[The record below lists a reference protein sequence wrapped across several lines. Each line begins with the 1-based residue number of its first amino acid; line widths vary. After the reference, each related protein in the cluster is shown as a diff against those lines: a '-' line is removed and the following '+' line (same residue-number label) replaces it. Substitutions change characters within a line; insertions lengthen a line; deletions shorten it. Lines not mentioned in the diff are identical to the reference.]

1 MGLDYRSVLYGFADA
16 VVAADE
22 RGKIVFANPA
32 AERLLGWEDGG
43 LVGQPL
49 VAIQPERLREAHRS
63 GFQRYL
69 DTRVPQLLG
78 RPVRLPALRRD
89 GSEVDVELVISAH
102 RLDGQGELFVA
113 ALRDLRDR
121 VELERQ
127 LAVGRYLKAA
137 NRAAARL
144 TANLDVSH
152 VVSTAVE
159 VLVADFDAA
168 LARIWLHRPDEGI
181 LELVAS
187 AGLSTATSTS
197 RRARIDLATYPY
209 KVGEVARGRCPF
221 VQNGLEGDPQFE
233 QDWVVREGI
242 AAAALYPLVVA
253 DELLGV
259 VATFMRHPLHDEV
272 TGALATLAALV
283 ATALDDTRQLAAA
296 RAAQAATDTALGRA
310 ALLAEAGILLAAS
323 LDEQALTRITE
334 LLVPRVAD
342 LCRVDM
348 LDEDGVPALFAAATA
363 DPALARAHA
372 EMERR
377 YPIAGRPDSGQ
388 TRVIRS
394 GEPELVEELSAQVI
408 APRVV
413 DAGQRELVDQMRLTS
428 YLCVPLVAR
437 GQVLGALTCVDT
449 AVSGRHLGRDDLS
462 LVSELASTAALAVAN
477 ARLYRQAQTANRALE
492 RSNAD
497 LEQFA
502 YTASH
507 DLREPL
513 RAVAGY
519 AQLLK
524 ARYGDRLDQNANE
537 YMTFMV
543 DGARRLQ
550 ALTDD
555 LLTYSRV
562 GNEPLTRAPVD
573 LAQLAEQVLELL
585 AAPIAER
592 GAKVDVGPLPTVQ
605 GGEAQLQRVL
615 QNLVAN
621 ALKFTEPG
629 QPAQVELSASQE
641 QGAWRISVADRGIG
655 IDPSRAE
662 QAFQMFQRLHSRQDY
677 PGSGIG
683 LSLCRRI
690 VERHGGRI
698 WFEPRPD
705 GGTVFLFTIPDRP
718 DSDKPG

>member
-16 VVAADE
+16 VVVADE
-22 RGKIVFANPA
+22 RGRIVFANPA
-32 AERLLGWEDGG
+32 AERLLGWGDGG

-49 VAIQPERLREAHRS
+49 VAIQPERLREAHRN

-69 DTRVPQLLG
+69 DSRVPQLLG
-78 RPVRLPALRRD
+78 RPVRVPALRRD
-89 GSEVDVELVISAH
+89 GREIDVELVISAH
-102 RLDGQGELFVA
+102 PLNGHGELFVA

-127 LAVGRYLKAA
+127 LTVGRYLKAA
-137 NRAAARL
+137 NRAAEQL
-144 TANLDVSH
+144 TANLDARHIVT
-152 VVSTAVE
+152 TAVE

-168 LARIWLHRPDEGI
+168 LARIWLHRPDEGV

-187 AGLSTATSTS
+187 AGMSTATTTS

-233 QDWVVREGI
+233 QDWVVREEI

-259 VATFMRHPLHDEV
+259 VATFTRQPLHEEV
-272 TGALATLAALV
+272 TEALATFAAV
-283 ATALDDTRQLAAA
+283 VGTVLDDARQLATA
-296 RAAQAATDTALGRA
+296 RAAQATT
-310 ALLAEAGILLAAS
+310 
-323 LDEQALTRITE
+323 
-334 LLVPRVAD
+334 
-342 LCRVDM
+342 
-348 LDEDGVPALFAAATA
+348 

-394 GEPELVEELSAQVI
+394 GEPELVEELSERVI
-408 APRVV
+408 APRMV
-413 DAGQRELVDQMRLTS
+413 DADHLALVNQVRLTS

-437 GQVLGALTCVDT
+437 GQVLGALTCVDS
-449 AVSGRHLGRDDLS
+449 AVSGRHLGRDDLG

-502 YTASH
+502 YIASH

-524 ARYGDRLDQNANE
+524 ARYGDRLDQDAHE

-543 DGARRLQ
+543 DGAKRLQ

-562 GNEPLTRAPVD
+562 GNEPLARAPVD
-573 LAQLAEQVLELL
+573 LAKLAEQVLELL
-585 AAPIAER
+585 AAPIAEG
-592 GAKVDVGPLPTVQ
+592 GARIEVGQLPTVQ
-605 GGEAQLQRVL
+605 GGEAQMQRVL

-621 ALKFTEPG
+621 ALKFTAPG
-629 QPAQVELSASQE
+629 TPAQVELSARHDP
-641 QGAWRISVADRGIG
+641 GAWRISVADRGIG

-662 QAFQMFQRLHSRQDY
+662 QVFQMFQRLHSRHDY

-698 WFEPRPD
+698 WLEARPG
-705 GGTVFLFTIPDRP
+705 GGTVFHFTVPD
-718 DSDKPG
+718 

>member
-16 VVAADE
+16 VVVADE
-22 RGKIVFANPA
+22 HGRIVFANPA
-32 AERLLGWEDGG
+32 AERLLGWDDGG

-49 VAIQPERLREAHRS
+49 VAIQPERLREAHRN

-69 DTRVPQLLG
+69 DSRVPQLLG
-78 RPVRLPALRRD
+78 RPVRVPALRRD
-89 GSEVDVELVISAH
+89 GSEIDVELVISAH
-102 RLDGQGELFVA
+102 PLNGHGELFVA

-127 LAVGRYLKAA
+127 LTVGRYLKAA
-137 NRAAARL
+137 NRAAEQL
-144 TANLDVSH
+144 TANLDARHIVT
-152 VVSTAVE
+152 TAVE

-168 LARIWLHRPDEGI
+168 LARIWLHRPDEGV

-187 AGLSTATSTS
+187 AGMSTATTTS

-233 QDWVVREGI
+233 QDWVVREEI

-259 VATFMRHPLHDEV
+259 VATFTRQPLHEEV
-272 TGALATLAALV
+272 TEALATFAAV
-283 ATALDDTRQLAAA
+283 VGTVLDDARQLATA
-296 RAAQAATDTALGRA
+296 RAAQATTDTALERA
-310 ALLAEAGILLAAS
+310 ALLAEAGSALTAS
-323 LDEQALTRITE
+323 LDEQALTRIAE

-348 LDEDGVPALFAAATA
+348 LDEDGVPALFASTAA

-394 GEPELVEELSAQVI
+394 GEPELVEELSERVI
-408 APRVV
+408 APRMV
-413 DAGQRELVDQMRLTS
+413 DADHLALVNQVRLTS

-437 GQVLGALTCVDT
+437 GQVLGALTCVDS
-449 AVSGRHLGRDDLS
+449 AVSGRHLGRDDLA

-502 YTASH
+502 YIASH

-524 ARYGDRLDQNANE
+524 ARYGDRLDQDAHE

-543 DGARRLQ
+543 DGAKRLQ

-562 GNEPLTRAPVD
+562 GNEPLARAPVD
-573 LAQLAEQVLELL
+573 LAKLAEQVLELL
-585 AAPIAER
+585 AAPIAEG
-592 GAKVDVGPLPTVQ
+592 GARIEVGQLPTVQ

-621 ALKFTEPG
+621 ALKFTAPG
-629 QPAQVELSASQE
+629 TPAQVELSARHDP
-641 QGAWRISVADRGIG
+641 GAWRISVADRGIG
-655 IDPSRAE
+655 IDRSRAE
-662 QAFQMFQRLHSRQDY
+662 QVFQMFQRLHSRHDY

-698 WFEPRPD
+698 WLEARPG
-705 GGTVFLFTIPDRP
+705 GGTVFHFTVPD
-718 DSDKPG
+718 